1 MGAMMDERPQT
12 FVIGT
17 AGHVDHGKSTL
28 VKALT
33 GIDPDR
39 LREEKEREMTID
51 LGFAW
56 LALPSGRQVSI
67 VDVPGHERF
76 IKNMLAGVGGIDA
89 AVLVIAADEGPMPQT
104 DEHLAIL
111 DLLQIERGIVALT
124 KIDMVDDD
132 WRDLV
137 AEEIREKLIGSTL
150 AGAPIVPVSALS
162 GAGLDDLRIAID
174 EMLEQ
179 VPPHSES
186 GRPRLPIDR
195 VFTISGFGTVVTGTL
210 LDGPLDIGQ
219 EIEIQPSGR
228 RGRVR
233 GLQSHRAK
241 VDRALPGTRS
251 AVNLSGLAVE
261 DLTRG
266 DVLTTPNWLTPT
278 RLIDAQLRLIADAP
292 LALEQNDE
300 VGFFTGSSET
310 LARVTLL
317 NDQRIEPGDDSWV
330 QFRFPEPIA
339 VVKGDRFIIRQPSPS
354 LTIGGGV
361 VIDPHPRRHRR
372 FRSDVIDS
380 LEVLAAGTP
389 AEVVAQAIGGQPVE
403 LRALSREVA
412 LADTELRAAVDEL
425 IANGDVLL
433 LRRAGGNG
441 PLAPTSIL
449 MRSDAF
455 DALIRQ
461 LHQTLA
467 TFHERNPLRRGMAK
481 EEVRS
486 RNGIAARMFEEI
498 LARAS
503 ANGDLTVEGDIL
515 RLPEHEIR
523 FTADQRRRI
532 DRYLAA
538 LRANPHTPPPPS
550 EFGIE
555 AELAIALAETGE
567 VVRVDEHIVFARET
581 FNEIQRDV
589 LEIISRE
596 QRITLAQF
604 RDHFGSSRKYA
615 QAVLEYLDDR
625 HVTRRVGDERVRY
638 TGG

>member
-1 MGAMMDERPQT
+1 
-12 FVIGT
+12 
-17 AGHVDHGKSTL
+17 VDHGKSTL

-56 LALPSGRQVSI
+56 LKLPSGRQVSV

-137 AEEIREKLIGSTL
+137 TEEIREKLIGSTL
-150 AGAPIVPVSALS
+150 AQAPIVPVSSIS
-162 GAGLDDLRIAID
+162 GAGLEDLRAAID
-174 EMLEQ
+174 EMLNH
-179 VPPHSES
+179 VPAHTES

-195 VFTISGFGTVVTGTL
+195 VFTIAGFGTVVTGTL
-210 LDGPLDIGQ
+210 IDGPLDLAQ
-219 EIEIQPSGR
+219 EVEIQPSGM
-228 RGRVR
+228 RGRIR

-241 VDRALPGTRS
+241 VERAMPGSRT

-266 DVLTTPNWLTPT
+266 QVLTTPGWLKPT
-278 RLIDAQLRLIADAP
+278 KLIDAQLRLVTSSPISI
-292 LALEQNDE
+292 EQNDE

-317 NDQRIEPGDDSWV
+317 NDPRIEPGEETWV
-330 QFRFPEPIA
+330 QFRFSEPIT

-354 LTIGGGV
+354 LTIGGGAV
-361 VIDPHPRRHRR
+361 VDPHPKRHRR
-372 FRSDVIDS
+372 FREDVIES
-380 LEVLAAGTP
+380 LEVLASGTP
-389 AEVVAQAIGGQPVE
+389 AEVVSQAMGNSPIELRVLTRTVE
-403 LRALSREVA
+403 LAGAEVRSA
-412 LADTELRAAVDEL
+412 IDEL
-425 IANGDVLL
+425 IADGSVLM
-433 LRRAGGNG
+433 LRRANGDG
-441 PLAPTSIL
+441 PLTPTTIL
-449 MRSDAF
+449 MRSAAF
-455 DALIRQ
+455 EALIRQ
-461 LHQTLA
+461 LRDMLA

-481 EEVRS
+481 EEMRS
-486 RNGIAARMFEEI
+486 RSGIAARAFEEI
-498 LARAS
+498 IAKAE

-515 RLPEHEIR
+515 RLPGHEVR
-523 FTADQRRRI
+523 FSDTQRERI
-532 DRYLAA
+532 DRYLDA

-555 AELAIALAETGE
+555 PELAIALAEVGE
-567 VVRVDEHIVFARET
+567 VVRVDDNIVFARET
-581 FNEIQRDV
+581 FDDIRRQV
-589 LEIISRE
+589 LEIIERDK
-596 QRITLAQF
+596 RITLSQF
-604 RDHFGSSRKYA
+604 RDHFSSSRKYA

-638 TGG
+638 LGG

>member
-1 MGAMMDERPQT
+1 MDERPHT

-56 LALPSGRQVSI
+56 LTLPSGRQVSV

-89 AVLVIAADEGPMPQT
+89 AILVIAADEGPMPQT

-137 AEEIREKLIGSTL
+137 TEEIREKLLGSTL
-150 AGAPIVPVSALS
+150 AGAPIAPVSALS
-162 GAGLDDLRIAID
+162 GAGLDDLRAAID
-174 EMLEQ
+174 KMLQ
-179 VPPHSES
+179 DVAPHNES
-186 GRPRLPIDR
+186 GRARLPIDR

-210 LDGPLDIGQ
+210 LDGPLDLGQ

-228 RGRVR
+228 RGRIR
-233 GLQSHRAK
+233 GLQSHRFK
-241 VDRALPGTRS
+241 VERAFPGTRT
-251 AVNLSGLAVE
+251 AVNLSGMAVE
-261 DLTRG
+261 DLARG
-266 DVLTTPNWLTPT
+266 EVLTTPGWLTPT
-278 RLIDAQLRLIADAP
+278 SLIDAQLRLIAAAP
-292 LALEQNDE
+292 LSLEQNDE

-317 NDQRIEPGDDSWV
+317 NDQRIEPGEESWV
-330 QFRFPEPIA
+330 QFRFPAPIA
-339 VVKGDRFIIRQPSPS
+339 VNKGDRFIIRQPSPS

-361 VIDPHPRRHRR
+361 VIDPHPKRHRR
-372 FRSDVIDS
+372 FRSEVIDS

-389 AEVVAQAIGGQPVE
+389 AEIVAQAIGSRPVE
-403 LRALSREVA
+403 LRTLAREVA
-412 LADTELRAAVDEL
+412 LSDADLRAAVDEQ
-425 IANGDVLL
+425 IANGNVLL
-433 LRRAGGNG
+433 LRRSGGDG
-441 PLAPTSIL
+441 PLTPTSIL
-449 MRSDAF
+449 MRADAF
-455 DALIRQ
+455 DTFIRG
-461 LHQTLA
+461 LRQTLA
-467 TFHERNPLRRGMAK
+467 TFHERQPLRRGMAK

-486 RNGIAARMFEEI
+486 RSGIAARIFEEI
-498 LARAS
+498 LARAA
-503 ANGDLTVEGDIL
+503 ANGDLAVEGDIL
-515 RLPEHEIR
+515 RRPEHEIR
-523 FTADQRRRI
+523 FTSDQRQRI

-538 LRANPHTPPPPS
+538 LRANPHTPPPPA

-555 AELAIALAETGE
+555 PELAIALAETGE
-567 VVRVDEHIVFARET
+567 VVRVDDNIVFARET
-581 FNEIQRDV
+581 FEQVQREV
-589 LEIISRE
+589 LEIIARE
-596 QRITLAQF
+596 QRITLSQF

-625 HVTRRVGDERVRY
+625 RVTRRVGDERVRY

>member
-1 MGAMMDERPQT
+1 
-12 FVIGT
+12 T

-124 KIDMVDDD
+124 KIDTVDDD
-132 WRDLV
+132 WRELV
-137 AEEIREKLIGSTL
+137 TEEIREKLIGSTL

-162 GAGLDDLRIAID
+162 GAGLDDLRAAID

-179 VPPHSES
+179 VSTHNES

-241 VDRALPGTRS
+241 VERALPGTRT

-261 DLTRG
+261 DLVRG
-266 DVLTTPNWLTPT
+266 DVLTTPGWLAPT
-278 RLIDAQLRLIADAP
+278 KLIDAQLRLIADAP

-317 NDQRIEPGDDSWV
+317 NDQQIEPGEETWV

-339 VVKGDRFIIRQPSPS
+339 VIKGDRFIIRQPSPS

-361 VIDPHPRRHRR
+361 VIDPHPKRHRR

-389 AEVVAQAIGGQPVE
+389 SEIVAQAIGGQPVE
-403 LRALSREVA
+403 FRALSREVA
-412 LADTELRAAVDEL
+412 LPDTELRAAVDEL
-425 IANGDVLL
+425 IANGNVVL
-433 LRRAGGNG
+433 LRRTSNDG
-441 PLAPTSIL
+441 PLVPTNIL
-449 MRSDAF
+449 MVADAF
-455 DALIRQ
+455 DAFIRQ
-461 LHQTLA
+461 LRQTLA

-486 RNGIAARMFEEI
+486 RSGIAARMFEEI

-503 ANGDLTVEGDIL
+503 ANGDLAVEGDIL

-523 FTADQRRRI
+523 FTSDQRLRI
-532 DRYLAA
+532 DRYLSA

-550 EFGIE
+550 DFGIE
-555 AELAIALAETGE
+555 PDLAIALAETGE
-567 VVRVDEHIVFARET
+567 VVRVDENIVFARET
-581 FNEIQRDV
+581 FDEIQRDV
-589 LEIISRE
+589 LEIIARE
-596 QRITLAQF
+596 QRITLSGF

-625 HVTRRVGDERVRY
+625 RVTRRVGDERVRY